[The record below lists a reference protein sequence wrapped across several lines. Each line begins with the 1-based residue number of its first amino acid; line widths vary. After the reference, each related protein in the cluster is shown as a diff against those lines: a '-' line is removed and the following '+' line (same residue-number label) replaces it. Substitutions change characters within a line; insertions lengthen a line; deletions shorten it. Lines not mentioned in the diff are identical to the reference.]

1 MMRPDLPS
9 PTQNVAQILQD
20 SVSVFFFFK
29 TKQLPGLHPR
39 HRARSQGV
47 QPRNLHSPG
56 SLCREV

>member
-20 SVSVFFFFK
+20 NVLGLFFLN
-29 TKQLPGLHPR
+29 KQLPGLHPR
-39 HRARSQGV
+39 HKARSQGV

-56 SLCREV
+56 SVCREV